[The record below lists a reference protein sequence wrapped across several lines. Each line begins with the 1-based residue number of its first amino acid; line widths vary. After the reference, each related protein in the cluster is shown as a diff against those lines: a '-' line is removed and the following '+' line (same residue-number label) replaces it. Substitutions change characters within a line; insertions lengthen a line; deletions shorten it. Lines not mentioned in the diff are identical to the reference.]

1 MRIDV
6 EILCLIA
13 IIPPV
18 ASCRIDMLFNPV
30 FDRLISLPSLFIPS
44 DNTDL
49 QHFSYHVRN
58 FPTSFIIIINFP
70 HGNFPIIYIR
80 YLDMDRKYYRNC
92 S

>member
-18 ASCRIDMLFNPV
+18 ASCRIDTLFNPV
-30 FDRLISLPSLFIPS
+30 FDRLISLPSLFSPS

-49 QHFSYHVRN
+49 QHFSYHV
-58 FPTSFIIIINFP
+58 PILFITIINFP
-70 HGNFPIIYIR
+70 LHEFSYNLYSIFGYG
-80 YLDMDRKYYRNC
+80 
-92 S
+92 